1 MDPLEVFRS
10 EAVRLIKEAAAPVDI
25 EVELETPPFETAD
38 LAFPCFQLAK
48 KMRKAPAVIAEEMV
62 AKMPPSQHIRKIWAD
77 KGYINMRLDEKMLGD
92 LTLSAVLNEQDT
104 YGNAPSKGVR
114 MLVEHTSVNPTGPI
128 HVGRARNPLIG
139 DTLARAL
146 GRCGYDVTTEYLV
159 NDVGKQVVLLTWGV
173 RNLGPG
179 AEDVSEW
186 DKADHRLVGNYKKAN
201 QLMETDPKVG
211 EEIASM
217 LVRFEKGDPQIVSSV
232 KEVAERMLE
241 GIRQSLATM
250 NVFIDHYAW
259 ESDFIL
265 NGSAHAVVNRLK
277 ASPYCHEENGAYY
290 LEMAEFG
297 VVGKN
302 TKFFFTRADG
312 TTLYT
317 TRDLAYHL
325 DKFSRSDAQ
334 INVLGEDQKLGQ
346 QHLAIAMKMMGETKA
361 PECVFYAFVSLP
373 EGRMSTRK
381 GVVVYLDDLIE
392 EAIVRAEQEVEMRRP
407 EISAE
412 KKKEIA
418 RVIGSGAIRFNI
430 IRVQPEKQLIFKWE
444 EALNFDGNSAPFV
457 QYAHARACSILR
469 KASAEA
475 PRTAAPVDAL
485 ALADGERKLIR
496 VLAQFPTVVKDA
508 GEKRRIHVLP
518 AYGHELAAA
527 FNQFYAACPVL
538 GSGEREATRLDLVQ
552 ATRWTLRNVLDTIGI
567 TAPEEM

>member
-1 MDPLEVFRS
+1 MDPLESFRS

-25 EVELETPPFETAD
+25 DVELETPPFETAD
-38 LAFPCFQLAK
+38 LAFPCFSLAK

-62 AKMPPSQHIRKIWAD
+62 AKMPPSPHIRKIWAAN
-77 KGYINMRLDEKMLGD
+77 GYINMRLDEKMLGD
-92 LTLSAVLNEQDT
+92 LTLSAVLNEKDT

-485 ALADGERKLIR
+485 ASADGERKLIR

-518 AYGHELAAA
+518 ADGHELAGA
-527 FNQFYAACPVL
+527 FNQFSAAGPVL

>member
-10 EAVRLIKEAAAPVDI
+10 EAVRMIKEAAAPVDI
-25 EVELETPPFETAD
+25 EPELETPPFETAD

-48 KMRKAPAVIAEEMV
+48 KMRKAPPLIAEEMV
-62 AKMPPSQHIRKIWAD
+62 AKMPSSAYIKKVWAD

-92 LTLSAVLNEQDT
+92 LTLNAVLNEKAA
-104 YGNAPSKGVR
+104 YGNAPRKDVR
-114 MLVEHTSVNPTGPI
+114 LLVEHTSVNPTGPI

-146 GRCGYDVTTEYLV
+146 ARCGYDVTTEYLV

-173 RNLGPG
+173 RHLGAA
-179 AEDVSEW
+179 AEDTSEW
-186 DKADHRLVGNYKKAN
+186 NKADHRLVGNYKKAN
-201 QLMETDPKVG
+201 QMMEADPKVG

-217 LVRFEKGDPQIVSSV
+217 LVRFEAGDAQVVASV
-232 KEVAERMLE
+232 KEVAEMMLE
-241 GIRQSLATM
+241 GIRESLAMM
-250 NVFIDHYAW
+250 NVFIDRYAW
-259 ESDFIL
+259 ESGFIL
-265 NGSAHAVVNRLK
+265 DGSAHAVVKRLK
-277 ASPYCHEENGAYY
+277 ALPYCHEENGAFY
-290 LEMAEFG
+290 LEMSEFG
-297 VVGKN
+297 VIGKN
-302 TKFFFTRADG
+302 TKFFFTRSDG

-346 QHLAIAMKMMGETKA
+346 QHLAVALKMMGETKA

-392 EAIVRAEQEVEMRRP
+392 EAIIRAEKEVEVRRP
-407 EISAE
+407 ELTTD

-469 KASAEA
+469 KANADA
-475 PRTAAPVDAL
+475 PRQATPCEAIAL
-485 ALADGERKLIR
+485 EDGERKLIR

-508 GEKRRIHVLP
+508 GEKRKIHVLP
-518 AYGHELAAA
+518 AYGHELASA

-538 GSGEREATRLDLVQ
+538 GSGAREATRLDLVQ
-552 ATRWTLRNVLDTIGI
+552 ATRLVLSNALDTIGI

>member
-92 LTLSAVLNEQDT
+92 LTLSAVLNEKDT

>member
-1 MDPLEVFRS
+1 MDPLESFRS

-25 EVELETPPFETAD
+25 DVELETPPFETAD
-38 LAFPCFQLAK
+38 LAFPCFSLAK

-62 AKMPPSQHIRKIWAD
+62 AKMPPSPHIRKIWAAN
-77 KGYINMRLDEKMLGD
+77 GYINMRLDEKMLGD
-92 LTLSAVLNEQDT
+92 LTLSAVLNEKDT

-392 EAIVRAEQEVEMRRP
+392 EAIVRAEQEVELRRP
-407 EISAE
+407 EISTE

-469 KASAEA
+469 KANAEA
-475 PRTAAPVDAL
+475 PRAAAPVDAL

>member
-1 MDPLEVFRS
+1 MDPLEAFRS
-10 EAVRLIKEAAAPVDI
+10 EAVRMIKEAAAPVDVD
-25 EVELETPPFETAD
+25 VELETPPFETAD
-38 LAFPCFQLAK
+38 LAFPCFSLAK
-48 KMRKAPAVIAEEMV
+48 KMRKAPVIIAEEMV
-62 AKMPPSQHIRKIWAD
+62 AKMPPSQHIRKVWAD

-92 LTLSAVLNEQDT
+92 LTLTAVLTERDS
-104 YGNAPSKGVR
+104 YGNAPDKGVR

-173 RNLGPG
+173 RNLGKE

-186 DKADHRLVGNYKKAN
+186 DKADHLLVGNYKKAN
-201 QLMETDPKVG
+201 QMMETDPKVG

-217 LVRFEKGDPQIVSSV
+217 LVRFEKGDPQVVSSV
-232 KEVAERMLE
+232 KEVAEMMLE

-250 NVFIDHYAW
+250 NVFIDRYAW
-259 ESDFIL
+259 ESDYIL
-265 NGSAHAVVNRLK
+265 NGSAHAVVSRLK

-290 LEMAEFG
+290 LEMSEFG

-346 QHLAIAMKMMGETKA
+346 QHLAVAMKMMGENKA

-392 EAIVRAEQEVEMRRP
+392 EAIARAEQEVELRRP
-407 EISAE
+407 EISTE

-469 KASAEA
+469 KANAEA
-475 PRTAAPVDAL
+475 PRSATPVDAL
-485 ALADGERKLIR
+485 TLEDGERKLIR

-552 ATRWTLRNVLDTIGI
+552 ATRWALRNVLDTIGI

>member
-1 MDPLEVFRS
+1 MDPLESFRS

-25 EVELETPPFETAD
+25 DVELETPPFETAD
-38 LAFPCFQLAK
+38 LAFPCFSLAK

-62 AKMPPSQHIRKIWAD
+62 AKMPPSPHIRKIWAAN
-77 KGYINMRLDEKMLGD
+77 GYINMRLDEKMLGD
-92 LTLSAVLNEQDT
+92 LTLSAVLNEKDT